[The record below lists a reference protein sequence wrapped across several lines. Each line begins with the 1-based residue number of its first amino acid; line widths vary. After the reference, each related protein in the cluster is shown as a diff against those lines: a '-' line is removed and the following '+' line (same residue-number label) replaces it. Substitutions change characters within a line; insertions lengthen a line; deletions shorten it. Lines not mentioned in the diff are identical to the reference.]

1 MWCMWPVAWRKGPGV
16 RDASGVSGER
26 KDFFVSHAGS
36 DRAWAEWVAW
46 HLTEAGYRVELDVWD
61 WAAGQ
66 DFITKIS
73 DALDQ
78 CDRVLAL
85 WSVEYFSR
93 SRYTSREW
101 AAVLTH
107 VPGLEEDRLVPV
119 RIQDVPAR
127 HVPGILRPLV
137 YRDLFGLPED
147 QALRVLLEVARG
159 PGRPGQPPAFP
170 GRGTLGQLSSLGGTE
185 PRLPGTLPRVWNVPP
200 RNPAFTG
207 RDMLLIAVREA
218 LLAGD
223 RAVVQ
228 ALHGMGGVGKTQ
240 LAIEY
245 AHRFANGYDVV
256 WWIPAE
262 QAGLI
267 IDQIAGLASEL
278 GCADRDAPVTVA
290 AGAVLAELRA
300 RGRWLMLFDNAEAA
314 GDLVPW
320 LPGGTTGN
328 VLITTRTSG
337 WEEIAARPVEV
348 DVFARPESAA
358 ILRGRV
364 RGLAEADADAL
375 ASELGDLPLAVAQ
388 AASYM
393 AESGMPAADYLHLVR
408 TRAGQ
413 ILDQGHIWS
422 YPHSLAGA
430 IQLTMEK
437 LASDDPAVAQLAEIS
452 AFLAPEP
459 IPLALF
465 PAAVH
470 RLPEPLASSAAD
482 MLAWRKLLVA
492 LGRSALARVDQR
504 STQMHRL
511 TQAVLRDQLGPG
523 RAATIRALAGTILA
537 ANRPGDPGDPVSW
550 PGWAQLMPHILA
562 IDPAASSDPP
572 VRSLAINATW
582 YLLKHGDTR
591 GGHDLARHL
600 HEEWG
605 RQLGS
610 DDTFTLWA
618 ANCIGEALR
627 LQGQYVEARRIDEDS
642 LARERQVRGEDHPD
656 TLTSAR
662 SLAVDLRRLGEYQA
676 ARELDEDTLARRRR
690 ILGED
695 HPDTLV
701 SARNLAADLRNLGE
715 HQAARELDEDTLARR
730 RRILG
735 EDHPDTLVSAY
746 SLAADLRNLGEHQA
760 ARELDEDTLARRRR
774 ILGEDHPETLT
785 SARSLAADLRNL
797 GEHHPARELE
807 EDMARHRRPRQDCD
821 VDD

>member
-1 MWCMWPVAWRKGPGV
+1 M
-16 RDASGVSGER
+16 RDASGVGGER

-101 AAVLTH
+101 AAALAH
-107 VPGLEEDRLVPV
+107 VPGVAADRLVPV
-119 RIQDVPAR
+119 RIQDLPAGQ
-127 HVPGILRPLV
+127 VPGILRSLV
-137 YRDLFGLPED
+137 YRDLFGLPEEE
-147 QALRVLLEVARG
+147 ALRVLLETARG
-159 PGRPGQPPAFP
+159 PGRPGQAPAFP
-170 GRGTLGQLSSLGGTE
+170 GRGTPGQLSSLGGIR
-185 PRLPGTLPRVWNVPP
+185 PRLPGSLPWVWNVPP
-200 RNPAFTG
+200 RNAAFIG
-207 RDMLLIAVREA
+207 RDMLLVAVREA

-245 AHRFANGYDVV
+245 AHRFANGYDAV

-267 IDQIAGLASEL
+267 SNQVAALAAAL
-278 GCADRDAPVTVA
+278 GCTDRDAPVTVA

-300 RGRWLMLFDNAEAA
+300 RGRWLLLFDNAEEA

-320 LPGGTTGN
+320 LPGGTSGH

-337 WEEIAARPVEV
+337 WDEIAARPVEV
-348 DVFARPESAA
+348 DVFVRPESTA

-364 RGLAEADADAL
+364 RGLAEVDADAL
-375 ASELGDLPLAVAQ
+375 ATELGDLPLAVAQ

-413 ILDQGHIWS
+413 VLDQGHVLS
-422 YPHSLAGA
+422 YPRSLAGA

-437 LASDDPAVAQLAEIS
+437 LARDDPAAAQLAQIC

-465 PAAVH
+465 PAAAD
-470 RLPEPLASSAAD
+470 RLPEPLAGSAAD
-482 MLAWRKLLVA
+482 LLAWRKLLTG
-492 LGRSALARVDQR
+492 LGRSALARADWR
-504 STQMHRL
+504 SVQLHRL
-511 TQAVLRDQLGPG
+511 TQAVLRDQFGTD
-523 RAATIRALAGTILA
+523 RATATRALAGTILA
-537 ANRPGDPGDPVSW
+537 ANSPGDPGDPVTW

-562 IDPAASSDPP
+562 IDPAASSDPA
-572 VRSLAINATW
+572 VRSLANNATW

-600 HEEWG
+600 YEEWA

-610 DDTFTLWA
+610 DDSFTLWA
-618 ANCIGEALR
+618 ANSIGEALR

-642 LARERQVRGEDHPD
+642 LARERRVRGEDHPD
-656 TLTSAR
+656 TLTLAR
-662 SLAVDLRRLGEYQA
+662 NLAVDLRRLGEYQA
-676 ARELDEDTLARRRR
+676 ARELDEDTLARRRVLGGEDHPDTLLSAR
-690 ILGED
+690 SLAADLRNLGEHQAARELDEDTLARRRRVLGED
-695 HPDTLV
+695 HPDTLT

-730 RRILG
+730 RRVLG
-735 EDHPDTLVSAY
+735 EDHPATLTSAY

-774 ILGEDHPETLT
+774 VLGEDQ
-785 SARSLAADLRNL
+785 
-797 GEHHPARELE
+797 G
-807 EDMARHRRPRQDCD
+807 
-821 VDD
+821 